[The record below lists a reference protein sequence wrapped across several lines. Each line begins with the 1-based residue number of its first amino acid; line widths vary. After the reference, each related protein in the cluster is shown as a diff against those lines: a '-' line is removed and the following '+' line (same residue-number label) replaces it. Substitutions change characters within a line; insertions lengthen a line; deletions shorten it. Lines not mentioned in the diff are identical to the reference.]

1 MSPIALIIRPGDD
14 VPIYRQIVRQI
25 QEAIAS
31 NRLEM
36 GVRLPSHREL
46 SKQLV
51 IAPLTVKRAYDELER
66 AGLIRSSRG
75 RGTFVESR
83 PEERDEAERLEG
95 LRPQVRQ
102 LVHEAHLS
110 GLGIE
115 AVTGLLNDEAER
127 MHQTREKNFNE
138 EESP

>member
-1 MSPIALIIRPGDD
+1 M
-14 VPIYRQIVRQI
+14 PIYRQIVRQI

-31 NRLEM
+31 NRLGM
-36 GVRLPSHREL
+36 GQRLPSHREL

-51 IAPLTVKRAYDELER
+51 IAPLTVKRAYDELEQ
-66 AGLIRSSRG
+66 AGLIRSIRG
-75 RGTFVESR
+75 SGTFVEAR
-83 PEERDEAERLEG
+83 PEERDEVERLEA

-110 GLGIE
+110 GVRIE
-115 AVTGLLNDEAER
+115 ALADLLRDEGER
-127 MHQTREKNFNE
+127 MHRARAQIRNP

>member
-1 MSPIALIIRPGDD
+1 M
-14 VPIYRQIVRQI
+14 PIYRQIVRQI
-25 QEAIAS
+25 QEAIAG
-31 NRLEM
+31 NRLGM
-36 GVRLPSHREL
+36 GQRLPSHREL

-66 AGLIRSSRG
+66 AGLIRSFRG
-75 RGTFVESR
+75 RGTFVEAR
-83 PEERDEAERLEG
+83 PEERDEADRLEG

-110 GLGIE
+110 GVRIKAL
-115 AVTGLLNDEAER
+115 TGLLSDEAER
-127 MHQTREKNFNE
+127 MHQTREKNRNE